1 MKDDPLPRSPVS
13 EHLPPVPP
21 PIGQRRSN
29 AGPRGAHADLLQRVH
44 EIFGPLPVIDATEPL
59 TLHPLPIDAEGAEPR
74 DPGNCLLAHCAA
86 RELGARTVAF
96 FRGTTYLDRIG
107 PDGERRIERYMN
119 SAAARRLVVAFD
131 SGTQPITAD
140 TTLTLLPPYKQ
151 FTIADKR
158 ERSRKFD
165 QTPAGRARTELSH
178 ARTAVRNANA
188 NAERIQKR
196 LANLRAA
203 DNGSAQARRQIERWE
218 KSRTRAAERL
228 VEVAERL
235 KCAERAVAEAKK
247 LQGVTTRP
255 RRHLDLTTRS
265 GAEGRYVFGSAADG
279 SNQ

>member
-1 MKDDPLPRSPVS
+1 MS

-21 PIGQRRSN
+21 PIGRRRSN

-44 EIFGPLPVIDATEPL
+44 EIFGPLPVIDASEPL

-74 DPGNCLLAHCAA
+74 DPGNCMLAHCAA

-119 SAAARRLVVAFD
+119 SAAARRLIVAFD
-131 SGTQPITAD
+131 SGTQPITTD
-140 TTLTLLPPYKQ
+140 TTLTQ
-151 FTIADKR
+151 ARAFTQIRPDTGWPCSDR
-158 ERSRKFD
+158 IEPR
-165 QTPAGRARTELSH
+165 PI
-178 ARTAVRNANA
+178 AVRNANA

-228 VEVAERL
+228 VEVAEWLNAPNRL
-235 KCAERAVAEAKK
+235 
-247 LQGVTTRP
+247 
-255 RRHLDLTTRS
+255 
-265 GAEGRYVFGSAADG
+265 
-279 SNQ
+279 

>member
-1 MKDDPLPRSPVS
+1 M
-13 EHLPPVPP
+13 
-21 PIGQRRSN
+21 
-29 AGPRGAHADLLQRVH
+29 
-44 EIFGPLPVIDATEPL
+44 
-59 TLHPLPIDAEGAEPR
+59 
-74 DPGNCLLAHCAA
+74 LAHCAA

-119 SAAARRLVVAFD
+119 SAAARRLIVAFD

-188 NAERIQKR
+188 NAERIAETSGKPARGRQWLGTSPTTDRALGKKPDASR
-196 LANLRAA
+196 RTARRGRRAA
-203 DNGSAQARRQIERWE
+203 
-218 KSRTRAAERL
+218 
-228 VEVAERL
+228 
-235 KCAERAVAEAKK
+235 
-247 LQGVTTRP
+247 
-255 RRHLDLTTRS
+255 
-265 GAEGRYVFGSAADG
+265 
-279 SNQ
+279 